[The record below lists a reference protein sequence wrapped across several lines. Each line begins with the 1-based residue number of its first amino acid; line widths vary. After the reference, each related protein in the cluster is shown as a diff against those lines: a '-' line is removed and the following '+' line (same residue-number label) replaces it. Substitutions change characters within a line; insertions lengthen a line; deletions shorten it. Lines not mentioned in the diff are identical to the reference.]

1 MLNSFCRVCLSDV
14 SKSTY
19 LEHVAQNQPPEVF
32 YKKAVLKKF
41 RNTHMKTPVL
51 KSLFNKVTG
60 LKSYF
65 NTYFEEL
72 LRWLLL
78 TIVSNF
84 NDISDLLLLLESN
97 QERESKTKP
106 FS

>member
-1 MLNSFCRVCLSDV
+1 MLNSFGRVCLSDV

-65 NTYFEEL
+65 NIYFEEL

-97 QERESKTKP
+97 QEKGK
-106 FS
+106 

>member
-1 MLNSFCRVCLSDV
+1 
-14 SKSTY
+14 
-19 LEHVAQNQPPEVF
+19 
-32 YKKAVLKKF
+32 
-41 RNTHMKTPVL
+41 MKTPVL

-65 NTYFEEL
+65 NIYFEEL

-97 QERESKTKP
+97 QEKGK
-106 FS
+106 